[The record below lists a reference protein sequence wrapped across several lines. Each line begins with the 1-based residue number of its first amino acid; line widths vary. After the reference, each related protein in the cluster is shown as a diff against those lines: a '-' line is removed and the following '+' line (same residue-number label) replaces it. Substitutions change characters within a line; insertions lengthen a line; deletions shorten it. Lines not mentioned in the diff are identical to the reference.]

1 MGDKQTAEAC
11 WVSCRLIGRHVRLL
25 AENFKELRW
34 GRTSGSSGVVRGRQ
48 GASGGVRGH
57 QGSSDKYNTFLT
69 GGQFLMYKCF
79 WELWFHFGTFR
90 ILWTSVRFS
99 WGVATNWYKERY
111 YLFTHWK
118 VLLKGPEPR
127 RGFHSLSDLQSFG
140 KCHQLTCLALQ
151 DMDSFPAE
159 PLNVKLTDKV
169 VTGRWFRP
177 SASRLRWRVKELRSR
192 EHQSES
198 S

>member
-1 MGDKQTAEAC
+1 MSHLDKHKDKTNQTWRKTPPWNTLMGDKQTAEAC

-118 VLLKGPEPR
+118 VLLKILNHGEV
-127 RGFHSLSDLQSFG
+127 FTLTLIYSL
-140 KCHQLTCLALQ
+140 LA
-151 DMDSFPAE
+151 
-159 PLNVKLTDKV
+159 NVTN
-169 VTGRWFRP
+169 
-177 SASRLRWRVKELRSR
+177 
-192 EHQSES
+192 
-198 S
+198 